1 MADQIKISELT
12 PGGKLETSDLLA
24 IARKHEVEDRYDYSR
39 SIQLND
45 LSDFIANTNIFK
57 ESVYNTTAQNI
68 AFIASNSEVPLGS
81 VLIYAGETIPGGY
94 MECDGSEVLESNFSD
109 LFTLLSEDNAP
120 HGKSANGNPLVPDL
134 RGNVVAGV
142 GGGLF
147 SPDKLGK
154 SAGEKSVLL
163 TGAQSGL
170 QAHSHTQGLSG
181 PNLSGNVESL
191 SGGSAGG
198 NYTNTGTVAARPAS
212 SAHNNVQP
220 TCLLKYIIKAEKTLP
235 DGEDSEGQAPVSPFT
250 KHFLSTDIPIPE
262 RNSAG
267 YSHNLGGTPSLVQ
280 ISIKCKV
287 ANYGYEIGDEIT
299 ITSDTNSGENQ
310 SITLWKNSSAV
321 GISSV
326 GHGITIVN
334 RLEDTSSGEIVDI
347 DASNWSFV
355 IRAWA

>member
-81 VLIYAGETIPGGY
+81 VLIYAGNTVPAGY
-94 MECDGSEVLESNFSD
+94 IECDGSEVLESNYPD
-109 LFTLLSEDNAP
+109 LFNFLSGDNSP
-120 HGKSANGNPLVPDL
+120 YGKSANGNPLVPDL

-147 SPDKLGK
+147 SQDKLGK

-163 TGAQSGL
+163 TEAQMPIHHHDYIDAYYSEILG
-170 QAHSHTQGLSG
+170 TQL
-181 PNLSGNVESL
+181 
-191 SGGSAGG
+191 GSASSDFDNKDHIKNRTTSDTGG
-198 NYTNTGTVAARPAS
+198 GE
-212 SAHNNVQP
+212 AHNNVQP

-235 DGEDSEGQAPVSPFT
+235 DGEDTEGQAPVSPFT

-262 RNSAG
+262 RSSAA

-287 ANYGYEIGDEIT
+287 SNYGYEIGDEIT

-326 GHGITIVN
+326 GNGITIVN